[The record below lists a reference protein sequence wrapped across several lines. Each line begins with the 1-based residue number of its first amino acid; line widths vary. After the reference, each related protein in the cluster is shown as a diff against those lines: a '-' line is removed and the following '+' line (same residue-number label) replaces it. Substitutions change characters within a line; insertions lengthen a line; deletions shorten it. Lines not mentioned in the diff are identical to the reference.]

1 MSDVAFGSGY
11 FSNPKSK
18 IRNPKLNMSDL
29 ETWLN
34 LTVEDPIDP
43 DLPICD
49 PHHHLWDRPNNR
61 YLLDDVLQDTGS
73 GHNIVKTVFVECKAE
88 YRNDGS
94 EAFKP
99 VGETEFVQS
108 LADQCASGH
117 QGSSSIA
124 AGIVSHADLTLG
136 DTVASG
142 ARGPFGSEWQPL
154 SWDQA
159 HCWLGMRVIV
169 YKTFLNLR
177 KKRSRKRVAF
187 PFINRHRVCSWSPKF
202 REGFTCLQHHG
213 LSFDSWLFY
222 HQLGEL
228 TDLARAFPETSIIL
242 DHIGGP
248 LGIGP
253 YTGKRDEVIKAWQ
266 NSIQEL
272 ATCPNVTV
280 KLGGMG
286 MPIFGFGWHKLDIPP
301 SSTELAVGM
310 APYFNFCIDK
320 FGVDRCMFESNF
332 PVDKVSFSYS
342 VHVERVQAHHER
354 FHPGR
359 TRGPLLQYRRK
370 CLPP

>member
-1 MSDVAFGSGY
+1 MSELDA
-11 FSNPKSK
+11 
-18 IRNPKLNMSDL
+18 
-29 ETWLN
+29 WLN
-34 LTVEDPIDP
+34 LTIEDPIDP
-43 DLPICD
+43 EFPICD

-73 GHNIVKTVFVECKAE
+73 GHNIVNTVFVECKAE

-108 LADQCASGH
+108 LADQCASGQ

-136 DTVASG
+136 DAVAPVLEAHLSASG
-142 ARGPFGSEWQPL
+142 NRFRGIRHIAAWDASDSIQNISKSQKKKVQEKSRIPL
-154 SWDQA
+154 
-159 HCWLGMRVIV
+159 
-169 YKTFLNLR
+169 YKPPPGLLME
-177 KKRSRKRVAF
+177 S
-187 PFINRHRVCSWSPKF
+187 KF

-286 MPIFGFGWHKLDIPP
+286 MPIFGFGWHEQDIPP
-301 SSTELAVGM
+301 SSTELAEGM

-342 VHVERVQAHHER
+342 VMWNAFKRITKDFSPDERAALFYNTAVKV
-354 FHPGR
+354 
-359 TRGPLLQYRRK
+359 YR
-370 CLPP
+370 LNSD